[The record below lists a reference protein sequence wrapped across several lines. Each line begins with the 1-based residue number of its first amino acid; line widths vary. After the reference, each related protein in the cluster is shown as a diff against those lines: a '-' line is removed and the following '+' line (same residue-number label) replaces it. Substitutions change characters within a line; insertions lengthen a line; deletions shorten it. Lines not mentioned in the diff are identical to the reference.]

1 MAYRHKQ
8 LDRPEPGARRLLAAG
23 AFCVATLGCTAG
35 TERLDEAV
43 FHAGPEFRLKLV
55 RYREN
60 LPLHFQ
66 GEVARVQCASS
77 GTAGTKP
84 HKTQDAGWVALGYAS
99 RDGSSLT
106 AAQWAE
112 RERANYRIIG
122 PRTLAWIGNGVSV
135 SFDAC
140 ATFSSWYPTALP
152 AEWVDSVSRPDHC
165 APKGKTDCRH
175 LDFEGA
181 RAPTYEDLRVTEQGE
196 VAFTVR
202 SSALKE
208 EARQVRVASTDFGRS
223 WRITP
228 R

>member
-1 MAYRHKQ
+1 MVYRHRQ
-8 LDRPEPGARRLLAAG
+8 SDRPGSGTCRLLAASI
-23 AFCVATLGCTAG
+23 FCGATLGCTAG

-55 RYREN
+55 RYRDN

-84 HKTQDAGWVALGYAS
+84 HKTQDAGWVALGYGS

-112 RERANYRIIG
+112 RERANYRVFG
-122 PRTLAWIGNGVSV
+122 PRVLAWIGSGVSV

-140 ATFSSWYPTALP
+140 ATFASWYPTALP
-152 AEWVDSVSRPDHC
+152 ADWIIPVPRPEHC
-165 APKGKTDCRH
+165 APRGKADCRY
-175 LDFEGA
+175 LDFEGD
-181 RAPTYEDLRVTEQGE
+181 RAPRFDDLQVSTAGE
-196 VAFTVR
+196 IAFTVR
-202 SSALKE
+202 TRALKQ
-208 EARQVRVASTDFGRS
+208 AQSVRVRSADFGRT
-223 WRITP
+223 WHAETR
-228 R
+228 